1 MSLGSVHL
9 AKRFF
14 GALSPAGPKEA
25 DEAWV
30 RDVLSEAELALWRR
44 MSGPD
49 RRHAVGVARVV
60 ARTHPDRPVLAAAL
74 LHDVGKVESGLST
87 LERVPVTL
95 ARPWRDRTPE
105 RWRRYYDHPRLG
117 AALLDHAGSDPL
129 TVAWTAEHHLP
140 PARWTLPPDVANA
153 LKSADDD

>member
-1 MSLGSVHL
+1 MTLGSFHL
-9 AKRFF
+9 ARRFF
-14 GALSPAGPKEA
+14 GAVSPAGPPES

-30 RDVLSEAELALWRR
+30 RGILSEAELALWRR

-49 RRHAVGVARVV
+49 RRHAVGVARKV
-60 ARTHPDRPVLAAAL
+60 ARTHTDRPVLAAAL

-95 ARPWRDRTPE
+95 ARPWRDRAPD
-105 RWRRYYDHPRLG
+105 RWRKYYDHPRLG
-117 AALLDHAGSDPL
+117 AELLELAGSDPL

-140 PARWTLPPDVANA
+140 PDRWTLPPDIANA